1 MKKIIAINASPRSG
15 WNTDLLVREVAKGA
29 EESGAEVEVIDLYN
43 LEKHNGCMSCFLC
56 KTPECLGKCVYKDG
70 LAEVLE
76 KIRNADGLIL
86 GSPIYLGDITAG
98 LRALYERLIFQ
109 SISYKIEPPS
119 YNKQR
124 MAVALI
130 FTSNCKEEY
139 FPKIA
144 YDTMID
150 GYRSKFENMFG
161 SCKLLIS
168 SDTLQVDN
176 YEKYDWTMFN
186 PEAKKARRENVFPED
201 LKKAFEI
208 GKNMTFFR

>member
-1 MKKIIAINASPRSG
+1 MKKIIAINASPRTG
-15 WNTDLLVREVAKGA
+15 WNTDLLVREAAKGA
-29 EESGAEVEVIDLYN
+29 EQSSAEVEVIDLYK
-43 LEKHNGCMSCFLC
+43 LENYNGCMSCFLC
-56 KTPECLGKCVYKDG
+56 KIPEHLGKCVYKDG

-109 SISYKIEPPS
+109 SISYKLNPPS

-124 MAVALI
+124 MPVALI

-144 YDTMID
+144 YDTMIER
-150 GYRSKFENMFG
+150 YRSQLANMFG
-161 SCKLLIS
+161 SCELLIS
-168 SDTLQVDN
+168 SDTLQVDD
-176 YEKYDWTMFN
+176 YDKYNWTMFD
-186 PEAKKARRENVFPED
+186 PEAKKTRRENVFPKD
-201 LKKAFEI
+201 LENAFEI
-208 GKNMTFFR
+208 GKEMVTL

>member
-15 WNTDLLVREVAKGA
+15 WNTDLLVREAANGAKQ
-29 EESGAEVEVIDLYN
+29 SGAEVEVIDLYK
-43 LEKHNGCMSCFLC
+43 LEKYNGCMSCFLC
-56 KTPECLGKCVYKDG
+56 KTKEYLGKCVYKDG

-109 SISYKIEPPS
+109 SISYKIEPSS

-130 FTSNCKEEY
+130 ITSNCKEEY

-144 YDTMID
+144 YDIMIE

-161 SCKLLIS
+161 FCELLIS
-168 SDTLQVDN
+168 SDTLQVDD
-176 YEKYDWTMFN
+176 YEKYDWTMFD
-186 PEAKKARRENVFPED
+186 PEAKKKRRENVFPKD
-201 LKKAFEI
+201 LQKAFEI
-208 GKNMTFFR
+208 GKILCNY

>member
-1 MKKIIAINASPRSG
+1 MKKIIAINASPRTG
-15 WNTDLLVREVAKGA
+15 WNTDLLVREAAKGA
-29 EESGAEVEVIDLYN
+29 KQSGTEVEVIDLYE
-43 LEKHNGCMSCFLC
+43 LENYNGCMSCFLC
-56 KTPECLGKCVYKDG
+56 KTTPYLGKCVYKDG

-76 KIRNADGLIL
+76 KILNADGLIL

-109 SISYKIEPPS
+109 SISYKIEPSS

-124 MAVALI
+124 MSVALI

-139 FPKIA
+139 FPQIG
-144 YDTMID
+144 YDKMIER
-150 GYRSKFENMFG
+150 YRGQLEAMFG

-176 YEKYDWTMFN
+176 YKKYNWTMFDAD
-186 PEAKKARRENVFPED
+186 AKKIRRENVFPRD
-201 LKKAFEI
+201 LEMAFEI
-208 GKNMTFFR
+208 GKNIVK